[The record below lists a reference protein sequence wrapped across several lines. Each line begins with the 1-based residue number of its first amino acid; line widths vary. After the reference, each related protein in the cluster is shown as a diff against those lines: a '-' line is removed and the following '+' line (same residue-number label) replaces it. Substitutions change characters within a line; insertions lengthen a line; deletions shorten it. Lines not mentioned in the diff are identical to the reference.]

1 MHRAAKNATN
11 KDLKVTHPASRLG
24 IVLPLI
30 ALCAAT
36 ASAIEKPEPQPV
48 DGKIKWVFD
57 YEEGK
62 RLSRETGKPM
72 FVVFRCER

>member
-1 MHRAAKNATN
+1 MTRFARC
-11 KDLKVTHPASRLG
+11 LR
-24 IVLPLI
+24 IILPLI
-30 ALCAAT
+30 ALCSVT
-36 ASAIEKPEPQPV
+36 AWAREKPQPQPV

-57 YEEGK
+57 YEKGK